1 MFLGMMNDVA
11 SNPAELNSDQQC
23 IHHAEEIPSYA
34 QDSDV
39 DMEPSMD
46 LSRSRRGSFT
56 KKQQPES
63 KPKR

>member
-11 SNPAELNSDQQC
+11 SNPAEHNGDQQC
-23 IHHAEEIPSYA
+23 THHAEENPSYA

-46 LSRSRRGSFT
+46 LSHFVDVAVSQT
-56 KKQQPES
+56 
-63 KPKR
+63 